1 MAREFYTWPHT
12 ARGIVEESLREFV
25 GDGEGEDYE
34 VLTAFIKEVQAE
46 ALRDWIREWPTT
58 PGDGTFLAD
67 VARDGLA
74 RADRLAAEG
83 GADRG

>member
-1 MAREFYTWPHT
+1 MTREFYTWPHT

-34 VLTAFIKEVQAE
+34 VLTTFIKEVQAE
-46 ALRDWIREWPTT
+46 ALRDAAAAVTEI
-58 PGDGTFLAD
+58 DGRRDEAA
-67 VARDGLA
+67 ARWLRA
-74 RADRLAAEG
+74 RADRLDPN